1 MEEKEEKIENI
12 FNKEFIIKISRI
24 TIALILMLISLFC
37 FKDKN
42 LTTLPFNPID
52 LTLSLIAYVIL
63 AYDIF
68 IEAISDLVKEH
79 EILSE
84 EILMIIA
91 TIGAFLLILF
101 DQNEFF
107 EANMVM
113 LLFQI
118 GELFEDFA
126 SYTSNKAIT
135 SAIALRSKVAHLV
148 KDEKVI
154 DVNPVDVQVDDI
166 ILVKV
171 GEIIPSDGIIIEGS
185 SFIDMSSLTGESVPV
200 KKEINDTVY
209 SGTILKEGTIKVKVN
224 KEYDDNTVSKILKL
238 IEDGTNSKSKVTRF
252 IDKFAK
258 IYTPVVVIIAFMI
271 AIIPPL
277 CIGFNVSDVWK
288 EWIYKSLNI
297 LVISCPCAI
306 VISVPLAYFAGIGL
320 ASKNGIVIKGGAIL
334 DQLNNIGTL
343 VSDKTGT
350 LTYGTFKIVN
360 KDIVSDIQESEFDK
374 FLLISESLSNHP
386 IAKAIISDSDVSS
399 YLKDVS
405 NYQEISGKGISCY
418 FQNEHILAGNNKL
431 LDAYN
436 IEYKINNSVGTII
449 YLAVNNKFIGSVT
462 LADEIRSDSKILIDN
477 LHKANCKVI
486 MLTGDKKEIALDT
499 ANKLNIDEVNYQLL
513 PEDKIELLKKQIEN
527 KNNKS
532 VAYIGDGIND
542 AACIALADIGIAMGK
557 EGADLTIDNSDVV
570 LMKDNPS
577 KLLTAIKIA
586 KLVKVYALF
595 DIIFSLVIK
604 TLIMILAT
612 ILPSFPLYISVI
624 ADTGVTMLLVIITMT
639 LLYHKFKKIRIK

>member
-1 MEEKEEKIENI
+1 MEEKEDKIESI
-12 FNKEFIIKISRI
+12 FNKEFIIKVTRI
-24 TIALILMLISLFC
+24 TVALILMLVSLFC

-42 LTTLPFNPID
+42 ETTLSFNPID
-52 LTLSLIAYVIL
+52 LTLNLIAYVIL

-68 IEAISDLVKEH
+68 IEAIEDLVKEH
-79 EILSE
+79 ELLSE
-84 EILMIIA
+84 EMLMIIA

-101 DQNEFF
+101 KQNEFF

-118 GELFEDFA
+118 GELFEDIA

-148 KDEKVI
+148 NDDKVI
-154 DVNPVDVQVDDI
+154 DVKPEDVKVDDVI
-166 ILVKV
+166 IVKV
-171 GEIIPSDGIIIEGS
+171 GEIIPSDGLIIEGT

-200 KKEINDTVY
+200 KKEVNDTVY

-238 IEDGTNSKSKVTRF
+238 IEDGSNSKSKVTRF

-258 IYTPVVVIIAFMI
+258 IYTPIVVAIACIIAV
-271 AIIPPL
+271 IPPL
-277 CIGFNVSDVWK
+277 CIGFNVPTVWQ
-288 EWIYKSLNI
+288 EWIYKALNI

-334 DQLNNIGTL
+334 DQLNNVGTL
-343 VSDKTGT
+343 VTDKTGT

-360 KDIVSDIQESEFDK
+360 KDIVSDIQEDEFNK
-374 FLLISESLSNHP
+374 YLLIAESLSNHP
-386 IAKAIISDSDVSS
+386 IAKAIINDSDVSAFQ
-399 YLKDVS
+399 KDVS
-405 NYQEISGKGISCY
+405 DYQEISGQGISCY
-418 FQNEHILAGNNKL
+418 YQNKHILAGNNKL
-431 LDAYN
+431 LESND
-436 IEYKINNSVGTII
+436 IEYKVNDNVGTII
-449 YLAVNNKFIGSVT
+449 YLAIDNKFIGSVT
-462 LADEIRSDSKILIDN
+462 LADEIRKDSKLLIDS
-477 LHKANCKVI
+477 LHKANCKVF
-486 MLTGDKKEIALDT
+486 MLTGDKKEVAIDT

-513 PEDKIELLKKQIEN
+513 PEDKIQLLKKQIEN
-527 KNNKS
+527 KKDKS

-542 AACIALADIGIAMGK
+542 AACIALADIGVAMGK
-557 EGADLTIDNSDVV
+557 EGADLAIDNSDVV

-577 KLLTAIKIA
+577 KLITAIKIA
-586 KLVKVYALF
+586 KLVKIYALF

-604 TLIMILAT
+604 TVIMILAT
-612 ILPSFPLYISVI
+612 TLPSFPLYISVV

-639 LLYHKFKKIRIK
+639 LLYHKFKKEKN

>member
-1 MEEKEEKIENI
+1 MEEKDEKNENI
-12 FNKEFIIKISRI
+12 FNQEFIIKISRI
-24 TIALILMLISLFC
+24 TIALTLMLISLFC
-37 FKDKN
+37 FKDKK

-84 EILMIIA
+84 EMLMIIA

-154 DVNPVDVQVDDI
+154 DVNPVDVKVDDI

-209 SGTILKEGTIKVKVN
+209 SGTILKEGTIKIKVN

-258 IYTPVVVIIAFMI
+258 IYTPIVVIIAFMI

-277 CIGFNVSDVWK
+277 CISVSNVWK

-320 ASKNGIVIKGGAIL
+320 ASKNGIIIKGGAIL

-360 KDIVSDIQESEFDK
+360 KDIVADIQESEFDK
-374 FLLISESLSNHP
+374 LLLIAESLSNHP
-386 IAKAIISDSDVSS
+386 IAKAIISDSDVSL
-399 YLKDVS
+399 YQKDVS

-418 FQNEHILAGNNKL
+418 YQNKHILAGNNKL
-431 LDAYN
+431 LDTYN
-436 IEYKINNSVGTII
+436 IKYKINNNVGTII
-449 YLAVNNKFIGSVT
+449 YLAVDNKFIGSIT

-557 EGADLTIDNSDVV
+557 EGADLAIDNSDVV

-577 KLLTAIKIA
+577 KLITAIKIA

-595 DIIFSLVIK
+595 DIIFSLLIK
-604 TLIMILAT
+604 TIIMILAT
-612 ILPSFPLYISVI
+612 TLPSFPLYISVV

-639 LLYHKFKKIRIK
+639 LLYHKFKKDKK

>member
-1 MEEKEEKIENI
+1 MEEKEDKIESI
-12 FNKEFIIKISRI
+12 FNKEFIIKVTRI
-24 TIALILMLISLFC
+24 TVALILMLVSLFC

-42 LTTLPFNPID
+42 ETTLSFNPID
-52 LTLSLIAYVIL
+52 LTLNLIAYVIL

-68 IEAISDLVKEH
+68 IEAIEDLVKEH
-79 EILSE
+79 ELLSE
-84 EILMIIA
+84 EMLMIIA

-101 DQNEFF
+101 KQNEFF

-118 GELFEDFA
+118 GELFEDIA

-148 KDEKVI
+148 NDDKVT
-154 DVNPVDVQVDDI
+154 DVKPEDVKVDDVI
-166 ILVKV
+166 IVKV
-171 GEIIPSDGIIIEGS
+171 GEIIPSDGLIIEGT

-200 KKEINDTVY
+200 KKEVNDTVY

-238 IEDGTNSKSKVTRF
+238 IEDGSNSKSKVTRF

-258 IYTPVVVIIAFMI
+258 IYTPIVVAIACIIAV
-271 AIIPPL
+271 IPPL
-277 CIGFNVSDVWK
+277 CIGFNVPTVWQ
-288 EWIYKSLNI
+288 EWIYKALNI

-334 DQLNNIGTL
+334 DQLNNVGTL
-343 VSDKTGT
+343 VTDKTGT

-360 KDIVSDIQESEFDK
+360 KDIVSDIQEDEFNK
-374 FLLISESLSNHP
+374 YLLIAESLSNHP
-386 IAKAIISDSDVSS
+386 IAKAIINDSDVSAFQN
-399 YLKDVS
+399 DVS
-405 NYQEISGKGISCY
+405 DYQEISGKGISCY
-418 FQNEHILAGNNKL
+418 YQNKHILAGNNKL
-431 LDAYN
+431 LESND
-436 IEYKINNSVGTII
+436 IEYKVNDNVGTII
-449 YLAVNNKFIGSVT
+449 YLAIDNKFIGSVT
-462 LADEIRSDSKILIDN
+462 LADEIRKDSKLLIDS
-477 LHKANCKVI
+477 LHKANCKVV
-486 MLTGDKKEIALDT
+486 MLTGDKKEVAIDT

-513 PEDKIELLKKQIEN
+513 PEDKIQLLKKQIEN
-527 KNNKS
+527 KKDKS

-542 AACIALADIGIAMGK
+542 AACIALADIGVAMGK
-557 EGADLTIDNSDVV
+557 EGADLAIDNSDVV

-577 KLLTAIKIA
+577 KLITAIKIA
-586 KLVKVYALF
+586 KLVKIYALF

-604 TLIMILAT
+604 TVIMILAT
-612 ILPSFPLYISVI
+612 TLPSFPLYISVV

-639 LLYHKFKKIRIK
+639 LLYHKFKKE